1 MKGAKIPVYLAALS
15 QQSISVAKKNKK
27 IPMCSFKIFQQK
39 FWKTKKCKILY
50 LFIINKKIIYFLV
63 SVLSF
68 RFLLFCFVIWSF
80 FWYFFL
86 CFVSS
91 RKIGS
96 FLAFTL
102 CPTSRLMAEKHR
114 CWILKIPRLWS
125 FTGQKKNNRSQ
136 KFQQNES
143 TSWFQRDVK
152 ISFRWRLHQYWKSC
166 KTKMFSNDNLSK
178 SIPSST

>member
-1 MKGAKIPVYLAALS
+1 M
-15 QQSISVAKKNKK
+15 QNSV
-27 IPMCSFKIFQQK
+27 F
-39 FWKTKKCKILY
+39 
-50 LFIINKKIIYFLV
+50 FIINKKIIYFLV

-96 FLAFTL
+96 FRAFTL

-114 CWILKIPRLWS
+114 CWILKIQRLWS
-125 FTGQKKNNRSQ
+125 FIAGKRKIIEVKSFSRTNLRLGS
-136 KFQQNES
+136 NE
-143 TSWFQRDVK
+143 
-152 ISFRWRLHQYWKSC
+152 
-166 KTKMFSNDNLSK
+166 MSK
-178 SIPSST
+178 SLLGDDCINIERVAERKCSQRTTYLNLFLPQLKKFKLKFKCKEVF